1 MMRVPL
7 PAWSP
12 GENRWAGTG
21 VIEPAATGSAAAE
34 YS

>member
-1 MMRVPL
+1 MREAD

-12 GENRWAGTG
+12 GENRWTGTG
-21 VIEPAATGSAAAE
+21 VIVPASSGSAAAE